1 MNSPN
6 KLLLQMMMKVIKFD
20 CGQCGRYWSYE
31 EFQMHKLRENCR
43 RDPYAANQT
52 ELLNKDNQPLS
63 AE

>member
-1 MNSPN
+1 
-6 KLLLQMMMKVIKFD
+6 MMMKVIKFD

-43 RDPYAANQT
+43 RDSYAANQT